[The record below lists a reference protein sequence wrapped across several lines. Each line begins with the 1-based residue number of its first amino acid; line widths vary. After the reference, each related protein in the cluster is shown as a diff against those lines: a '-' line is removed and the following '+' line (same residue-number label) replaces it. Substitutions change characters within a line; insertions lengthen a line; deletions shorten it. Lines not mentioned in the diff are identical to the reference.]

1 MKKVLGI
8 FLLISPLLLVLS
20 VCIMVVGIVDGLFVF
35 IMGILLTAIFTLCV
49 AKGIDLL
56 DNK

>member
-8 FLLISPLLLVLS
+8 FLLITPLLLVLS
-20 VCIMVVGIVDGLFVF
+20 VCIMVVGIVDGLFSF
-35 IMGILLTAIFTLCV
+35 IMGILLTAIFTLCI